1 MTAQHPHLDIEPLV
15 EYWQRDFI
23 EYKERRNLWLQSLD
37 DLIAADQRYELG
49 KVRTDQELYRINAK
63 LWNLIFTKI
72 AIIPPRGNRCA
83 GLALVHLVVQ
93 VASALKIKDPIA
105 YDIIEDMYQTQG
117 RRIPVQRGTSFR
129 VVKSRLTT

>member
-23 EYKERRNLWLQSLD
+23 EYKERRKLWLQSLD
-37 DLIAADQRYELG
+37 DVITADQRYELT

-63 LWNLIFTKI
+63 LWNLIYTKI
-72 AIIPPRGNRCA
+72 SIMPPRGNRCA

-93 VASALKIKDPIA
+93 VAQSLGIGDSIA
-105 YDIIEDMYQTQG
+105 YDIIDDMYQTQG